1 MKRSLPPVAAAISAL
16 VLSFALSLGLA
27 PLTAALAAAASEPD
41 PAGIWK
47 RGDGNAEVRIAA
59 CGDKICAV
67 NLWIG
72 DTSGGEEVGD
82 RLVLT
87 LKPKDEDT
95 LAGTAYDPKRNRTYA
110 MTMRVEE
117 DRLVTRG
124 CILAGLLCKSV
135 TWSRAD

>member
-1 MKRSLPPVAAAISAL
+1 MKRSLAL
-16 VLSFALSLGLA
+16 APGFVLAVVLA
-27 PLTAALAAAASEPD
+27 PLTAALAATAGEPD

-87 LKPKDEDT
+87 LKPEDAGT
-95 LAGTAYDPKRNRTYA
+95 LSGTAYDPKRNRTYA